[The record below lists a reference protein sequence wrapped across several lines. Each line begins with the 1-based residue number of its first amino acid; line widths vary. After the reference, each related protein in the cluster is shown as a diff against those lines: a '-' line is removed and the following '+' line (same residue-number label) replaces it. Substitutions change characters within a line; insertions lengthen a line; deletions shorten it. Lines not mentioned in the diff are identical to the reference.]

1 MKIEE
6 TRESVRTEAPDR
18 SVVEVMVKAGTA
30 YTCPDPSDY
39 KEVVVMIR
47 YRLGKTKGLV
57 KLPAGDRGFWSE
69 LVRLLSQHNLINKEN
84 AGIHSSRSMMYFR
97 CSPVTLCRFT

>member
-6 TRESVRTEAPDR
+6 TRESVRTEVLDG

-47 YRLGKTKGLV
+47 DRLGKTKGRV

-69 LVRLLSQHNLINKEN
+69 LVRLLSQHNLINKD
-84 AGIHSSRSMMYFR
+84 
-97 CSPVTLCRFT
+97 TLEYIAADL